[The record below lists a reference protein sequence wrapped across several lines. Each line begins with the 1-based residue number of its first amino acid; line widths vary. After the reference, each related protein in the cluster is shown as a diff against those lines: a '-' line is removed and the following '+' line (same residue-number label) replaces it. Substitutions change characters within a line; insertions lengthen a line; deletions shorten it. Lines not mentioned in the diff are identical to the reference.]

1 MSGVA
6 VPRSVEPSQPLAPGP
21 YVMVPSAT
29 PESAPPPGFTTVTLS
44 APGFGPFAVA
54 AKPTLSRVN
63 ASDGSATTVMR
74 AAAVSPPAVA
84 VIVSVPLATAF
95 TRPIA
100 DTVANAGLRDL
111 HAVAAPTKAW
121 PFWSR
126 ATAWSTSESPTVT
139 VAVSGKMTSAAT
151 AGGEIA

>member
-63 ASDGSATTVMR
+63 ASDGSATTVRR
-74 AAAVSPPAVA
+74 AVAVRPPAVA
-84 VIVSVPLATAF
+84 AIVSAPLATAF
-95 TRPIA
+95 ARPIA
-100 DTVANAGLRDL
+100 DTVANAGLRDV
-111 HAVAAPTKAW
+111 HAVGAPTTAW

-126 ATAWSTSESPTVT
+126 AAAWSTRESPPGT
-139 VAVSGKMTSAAT
+139 T
-151 AGGEIA
+151 AGSGR